1 MKRNTYV
8 SLMAL
13 FSERV
18 VVESGKKRCKLVDRQ
33 KFLPVNKQ
41 DMQERGWEQLD
52 FIVVSGDAY
61 VDHPSFGTAIVSR
74 VLEHAGYRVGIIAQ
88 PDWHSTEDFKRLGR
102 PKLGFLVG
110 AGNLDSMVNHY
121 TVTKKHRQEDAYSP
135 GGKMGLRPDRATLAY
150 VNRLR
155 EAYKKTPIIIGG
167 VEASLRRFAH
177 FDYWSNNVR
186 RSMLVDSEADLLIYG
201 MSERQIVE
209 VADFLSAGL
218 DIRYLH
224 HLQGTCYVT
233 QDDDVLKNGVRIPD
247 YEKVAEDTVAYA
259 KAFKIQYDE
268 QDPIR
273 GRTLIQRHKDR
284 WLVQNPPAMPLTTE
298 EMDAVYALPYTRT
311 WHPDY
316 DAAGGVPA
324 IEEVQYS
331 LVSERGCFGA
341 CSFCALTFH
350 QGRIIQARSH
360 DSLLEEAEILTG
372 QPGFKGYIHDVGGP
386 TANFRFPSCA
396 KQLKVGTCKDRQCLW
411 PKPCPSLRIDHSD
424 YLALLRKLREIP
436 KVKKV
441 FIRSGIRYDYLLADP
456 SDEFMK
462 ELVTHHVSGQLK
474 VAPEH
479 ISDAVLQ
486 SMGKPCGKLFKQ
498 FSEKFFAISKAVGKE
513 QYLVPYLMSS
523 HPGSTLKSAI
533 ELAEYLRDMGYQ
545 PEQVQDFYPTPGTL
559 STCMFHTG
567 LDPRT
572 MKPVYVPKDFE
583 EKRMQR
589 ALLQFRNPKN
599 HDIVRAALET
609 AGRTDLIGFGP
620 LCLAPPPRGERGTGT
635 GRPSKDGTPAK
646 KKRTYADRS
655 DARSAKGKNASS
667 SEKSGQKAGTRN
679 TAAAAL
685 TKPGAP
691 KRQAASP
698 KLAGTGRPVKTH
710 RTENAGSTRTQGAK
724 RPSGNKKQQTDRSR

>member
-1 MKRNTYV
+1 MN
-8 SLMAL
+8 L
-13 FSERV
+13 ERKGG
-18 VVESGKKRCKLVDRQ
+18 SVDRQ
-33 KFLPVNKQ
+33 KFLPVSKQ
-41 DMQERGWEQLD
+41 DMLDRGWEQLD
-52 FIVVSGDAY
+52 FIVISGDAY

-88 PDWHSTEDFKRLGR
+88 PDWHSTADFKKLGR
-102 PKLGFLVG
+102 PRLGFLVG

-177 FDYWSNNVR
+177 YDYWSNSVR

-233 QDDDVLKNGVRIPD
+233 QDDDVLKNGIRIPD
-247 YEKVAEDTVAYA
+247 YEKVAEDTDAYA
-259 KAFKIQYDE
+259 KAFKVQYDE

-273 GRTLIQRHKDR
+273 GRTLIQKHKDR

-298 EMDAVYALPYTRT
+298 EMDAVYALPYART

-316 DAAGGVPA
+316 DGAGGVPA

-360 DSLLEEAEILTG
+360 GSILEEAGILTS
-372 QPGFKGYIHDVGGP
+372 QPNFKGYIHDVGGP

-411 PKPCPSLRIDHSD
+411 PKPCPHLKIDHQD
-424 YLALLRKLREIP
+424 YLALLRKLRAVP

-441 FIRSGIRYDYLLADP
+441 FIRSGIRYDYLMADR

-479 ISDAVLQ
+479 ISDSVLQ
-486 SMGKPCGKLFKQ
+486 SMGKPCGKLYRQ
-498 FSEKFFAISKAVGKE
+498 FSDKYFAMSKAAGKE

-559 STCMFHTG
+559 STCMYHTG

-572 MKPVYVPKDFE
+572 MKPVYVPKTFE

-599 HDIVRAALET
+599 QDLVREALVQ
-609 AGRTDLIGFGP
+609 AGRADLIGFGP
-620 LCLAPPPRGERGTGT
+620 LCLAPPAKGDRSAAERGVNTRKNPKSVEGGKRKT
-635 GRPSKDGTPAK
+635 ASSGKPSDTRSGPKASGKADRNGKRPDSAASGVKAGPSGRPAK
-646 KKRTYADRS
+646 T
-655 DARSAKGKNASS
+655 
-667 SEKSGQKAGTRN
+667 
-679 TAAAAL
+679 
-685 TKPGAP
+685 
-691 KRQAASP
+691 
-698 KLAGTGRPVKTH
+698 
-710 RTENAGSTRTQGAK
+710 TRTAGKTVSGKAPRTGPITHAAPK
-724 RPSGNKKQQTDRSR
+724 RPSGNKKQQPGKRQK

>member
-1 MKRNTYV
+1 M
-8 SLMAL
+8 
-13 FSERV
+13 
-18 VVESGKKRCKLVDRQ
+18 DRQ

-41 DMQERGWEQLD
+41 DMQDRGWEQLD

-259 KAFKIQYDE
+259 KAFKTQYDE

-273 GRTLIQRHKDR
+273 GRTLIQKHKDR

-360 DSLLEEAEILTG
+360 DSLLEEAKILTG

-424 YLALLRKLREIP
+424 YLALLRKLRAVP

-498 FSEKFFAISKAVGKE
+498 FSEKFFEISKAVGKE

-572 MKPVYVPKDFE
+572 MKPVYVPKAFE

-599 HDIVRAALET
+599 HDIVRTALET

-620 LCLAPPPRGERGTGT
+620 LCLAPPPRGERGTGP
-635 GRPSKDGTPAK
+635 GRQSK
-646 KKRTYADRS
+646 DRS

-667 SEKSGQKAGTRN
+667 TEKSSKKTGSKN
-679 TAAAAL
+679 TAAAAP

-698 KLAGTGRPVKTH
+698 KPAGAGRPVKTH
-710 RTENAGSTRTQGAK
+710 RTENAGSTRTQGTK
-724 RPSGNKKQQTDRSR
+724 RPSGNKKQQTDRLK

>member
-1 MKRNTYV
+1 MNP
-8 SLMAL
+8 
-13 FSERV
+13 E
-18 VVESGKKRCKLVDRQ
+18 GKGGFVDRQ
-33 KFLPVNKQ
+33 KFLPVNKL

-52 FIVVSGDAY
+52 FIVISGDAY

-88 PDWHSTEDFKRLGR
+88 PDWHSTDDFKRLGR
-102 PKLGFLVG
+102 PRLGFLVG

-121 TVTKKHRQEDAYSP
+121 TVTKKHRKEDAYSP

-177 FDYWSNNVR
+177 YDYWSNSVR

-201 MSERQIVE
+201 MSERQVVE
-209 VADFLSAGL
+209 VADFLNAGL

-233 QDDDVLKNGVRIPD
+233 QDDEVLKDGIRIPD
-247 YEKVAEDTVAYA
+247 YETVVEDTVAYA
-259 KAFKIQYDE
+259 KAFKVQYDE

-273 GRTLIQRHKDR
+273 GHTLIQRHKDR

-298 EMDAVYALPYTRT
+298 EMDEVYALPYART

-316 DAAGGVPA
+316 DKAGGVPA

-360 DSLLEEAEILTG
+360 DSLLEEAKILTE
-372 QPGFKGYIHDVGGP
+372 QPNFKGYIHDVGGP

-411 PKPCPSLRIDHSD
+411 PKPCPHLKIDHSD
-424 YLALLRKLREIP
+424 YLALLRKLREVP

-441 FIRSGIRYDYLLADP
+441 FIRSGIRYDYLLADK

-479 ISDAVLQ
+479 ISDSVLQ
-486 SMGKPCGKLFKQ
+486 CMGKPCGKLYKQ
-498 FSEKFFAISKAVGKE
+498 FAEKFFEVSKAVGKE

-599 HDIVRAALET
+599 QELVRTALEL
-609 AGRTDLIGFGP
+609 AGRADLIGFGP
-620 LCLAPPPRGERGTGT
+620 ECLAPPPRGEQGTGERRT
-635 GRPSKDGTPAK
+635 GTRRPGKGSGPAK
-646 KKRTYADRS
+646 RKKTASGKSEPSSRGKTASKTEKNTGKHD
-655 DARSAKGKNASS
+655 SAAPSA
-667 SEKSGQKAGTRN
+667 KSGQSARPAKSNRT
-679 TAAAAL
+679 
-685 TKPGAP
+685 
-691 KRQAASP
+691 
-698 KLAGTGRPVKTH
+698 AGTGVSGKAPRKGPITNTKP
-710 RTENAGSTRTQGAK
+710 K
-724 RPSGNKKQQTDRSR
+724 RPSGNKKQQPGNRNK

>member
-1 MKRNTYV
+1 M
-8 SLMAL
+8 
-13 FSERV
+13 
-18 VVESGKKRCKLVDRQ
+18 DRQ

-41 DMQERGWEQLD
+41 DMQDRGWEQLD
-52 FIVVSGDAY
+52 FIVISGDAY

-88 PDWHSTEDFKRLGR
+88 PDWHSTEDFKKLGR
-102 PKLGFLVG
+102 PRLGFLVG

-177 FDYWSNNVR
+177 YDYWSNSVR

-233 QDDDVLKNGVRIPD
+233 QDDDVLKNGIRIPD
-247 YEKVAEDTVAYA
+247 YEKVAEDTDAYA

-273 GRTLIQRHKDR
+273 GKTLIQKHKDR

-298 EMDAVYALPYTRT
+298 EMDEVYALPYART

-316 DAAGGVPA
+316 DKAGGVPA

-360 DSLLEEAEILTG
+360 ESLLEEAKILTA
-372 QPGFKGYIHDVGGP
+372 QSNFKGYIHDVGGP

-411 PKPCPSLRIDHSD
+411 PKPCPNLKVDHKD
-424 YLALLRKLREIP
+424 YTALLRKLRAVP

-441 FIRSGIRYDYLLADP
+441 FVRSGIRYDYLMADQ

-479 ISDAVLQ
+479 ISDAVLH
-486 SMGKPCGKLFKQ
+486 SMGKPCGKLYKQ
-498 FSEKFFAISKAVGKE
+498 FSEKYFALSKAAGKE

-572 MKPVYVPKDFE
+572 MKPVYVPKDFA

-599 HDIVRAALET
+599 QELVRTALEL

-620 LCLAPPPRGERGTGT
+620 ECLAPPARGERGAVERGT
-635 GRPSKDGTPAK
+635 GPRKTGKGSDSGKRKKAPMGQSGTRTAGKASERTEGNARKNSSAAPSVKPGTAARPAK
-646 KKRTYADRS
+646 SNRTSTAVASGKAPRKGPITNTG
-655 DARSAKGKNASS
+655 AK
-667 SEKSGQKAGTRN
+667 
-679 TAAAAL
+679 
-685 TKPGAP
+685 P
-691 KRQAASP
+691 
-698 KLAGTGRPVKTH
+698 
-710 RTENAGSTRTQGAK
+710 K
-724 RPSGNKKQQTDRSR
+724 RPSGNKKQQTGKK

>member
-1 MKRNTYV
+1 MNR
-8 SLMAL
+8 
-13 FSERV
+13 E
-18 VVESGKKRCKLVDRQ
+18 
-33 KFLPVNKQ
+33 KFLPVSKD
-41 DMQERGWEQLD
+41 DMKARGWEQLD
-52 FIVVSGDAY
+52 FIVISGDAY

-74 VLEHAGYRVGIIAQ
+74 VLEHAGYKVGIIAQ
-88 PDWHSTEDFKRLGR
+88 PDWHSTTDFKKLGR
-102 PKLGFLVG
+102 PRLGFFVG

-155 EAYKKTPIIIGG
+155 EAYKKTPVIIGG

-177 FDYWSNNVR
+177 YDYWSNTVR

-201 MSERQIVE
+201 MSERQVVE
-209 VADFLSAGL
+209 VADFLNAGL

-233 QDDDVLKNGVRIPD
+233 QEEEILKDGLRLPD
-247 YEKVAEDTVAYA
+247 YEKVAEDTAAYA

-273 GRTLIQRHKDR
+273 GRALWQKHKDR

-298 EMDAVYALPYTRT
+298 EMDAVYALPFART

-316 DAAGGVPA
+316 DKAGGVPA
-324 IEEVQYS
+324 IEEVQHS

-411 PKPCPSLRIDHSD
+411 PKPCPNLKIDHQD
-424 YLALLRKLREIP
+424 YLTLLRKLRAVP

-441 FIRSGIRYDYLLADP
+441 FIRSGIRYDYLMADP
-456 SDEFMK
+456 SDAFMK

-479 ISDAVLQ
+479 ISEAVLH
-486 SMGKPCGKLFKQ
+486 SMGKPCGKMYKQ
-498 FSEKFFAISKAVGKE
+498 FSDKYFALCKAVGKE

-533 ELAEYLRDMGYQ
+533 ELAEFLRDMGYQ

-559 STCMFHTG
+559 STCMYHTG

-572 MKPVYVPKDFE
+572 MKPVYVPKEFE

-599 HDIVRAALET
+599 HDLVRAALEK
-609 AGRTDLIGFGP
+609 AGRADLIGFGP
-620 LCLAPPPRGERGTGT
+620 KCLAPPPKGERGAGERQPT
-635 GRPSKDGTPAK
+635 GRKGKADGGRGGRKTPGKTEPRPEGKTARAGK
-646 KKRTYADRS
+646 TEVKAGKS
-655 DARSAKGKNASS
+655 DASARSSRTGSDNRMLK
-667 SEKSGQKAGTRN
+667 
-679 TAAAAL
+679 AAAGSKTRSGGKGL
-685 TKPGAP
+685 RSGSQP
-691 KRQAASP
+691 
-698 KLAGTGRPVKTH
+698 AG
-710 RTENAGSTRTQGAK
+710 RTQGSKLRAGSK
-724 RPSGNKKQQTDRSR
+724 QRQTGHKKK

>member
-1 MKRNTYV
+1 M
-8 SLMAL
+8 
-13 FSERV
+13 
-18 VVESGKKRCKLVDRQ
+18 
-33 KFLPVNKQ
+33 Q
-41 DMQERGWEQLD
+41 DRGWEQLD
-52 FIVVSGDAY
+52 FIVISGDAY

-88 PDWHSTEDFKRLGR
+88 PDWHSTVDFKKLGR
-102 PKLGFLVG
+102 PRLGFLVG

-177 FDYWSNNVR
+177 YDYWSNSVR

-209 VADFLSAGL
+209 MADFLSAGL

-233 QDDDVLKNGVRIPD
+233 QDDEVLKNGIRIPD
-247 YEKVAEDTVAYA
+247 YEKVAEDTDAYA

-298 EMDAVYALPYTRT
+298 EMDAVYALPYART

-316 DAAGGVPA
+316 DGAGGVPA

-360 DSLLEEAEILTG
+360 DSIVEEAQTLTG

-411 PKPCPSLRIDHSD
+411 PKPCPHLKIDHQD
-424 YLALLRKLREIP
+424 YLALLRKLRAVP

-462 ELVTHHVSGQLK
+462 ELVEHHVSGQLK

-486 SMGKPCGKLFKQ
+486 SMGKPCGKLYRQ
-498 FSEKFFAISKAVGKE
+498 FSDKYFAMSKAVGKE

-559 STCMFHTG
+559 STCMYHTG
-567 LDPRT
+567 VDPRT
-572 MKPVYVPKDFE
+572 MKPVYVPKTFE

-599 HDIVRAALET
+599 QDLVRDALEQ

-620 LCLAPPPRGERGTGT
+620 LCLAPLPRGERGSSERGT
-635 GRPSKDGTPAK
+635 APRKNAKAGDGTKGKKAVAGKSSDPRSAAQTSGRP
-646 KKRTYADRS
+646 
-655 DARSAKGKNASS
+655 
-667 SEKSGQKAGTRN
+667 TRN
-679 TAAAAL
+679 GKQKETAAPGGKASAA
-685 TKPGAP
+685 
-691 KRQAASP
+691 
-698 KLAGTGRPVKTH
+698 GRPAKTH
-710 RTENAGSTRTQGAK
+710 RSSGTGISGKAPRTGPITHSGPK
-724 RPSGNKKQQTDRSR
+724 RPSGNKKQQPGNRQK